1 MRKYEKPQFK
11 LGKLEASDIIT
22 VSNVFE
28 GIAEDPDNINVIDF
42 ETLVAKE
49 NW

>member
-1 MRKYEKPQFK
+1 M
-11 LGKLEASDIIT
+11 IT

-28 GIAEDPDNINVIDF
+28 GIAEDPDKVNVIDF
-42 ETLVAKE
+42 DTLAAKE